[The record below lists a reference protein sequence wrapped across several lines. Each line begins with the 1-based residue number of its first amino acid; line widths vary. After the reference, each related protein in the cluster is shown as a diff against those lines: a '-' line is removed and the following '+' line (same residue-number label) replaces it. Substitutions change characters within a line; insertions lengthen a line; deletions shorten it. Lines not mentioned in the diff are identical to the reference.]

1 MHEMLEKYFDKLWP
15 ICRSITGDGLRESLK
30 IISEIVPLELTE
42 VPSGKEVFDW
52 TVPNEWNIRD
62 AFIVTPAGEKIAC
75 FKNNNL
81 LVVNYSIPVNKE
93 VPYDE
98 LMQHLHSVPEMPDA
112 IPYITSYYKEN
123 WGFCLDHRTLLSL
136 PKEGNYHV
144 FIDSDLKPGS
154 LTYGQFYLPGKSDK
168 EILFSTYCCHPSM
181 ANNELSGPLVTAF
194 LAAEIAKK
202 KDRHYSYRFLFAP
215 ETIGVIVFLDE
226 WGETMKKNL
235 AAGYVVTCVG
245 DDGKFHYKK
254 SRKDNALC
262 DRVAEH
268 VLKFSDMPFSIEPFS
283 VGGSDERQ
291 YCSPGFNL
299 PVGSLMRTPYQRY
312 PEYHTSLDNKN
323 LISFKALNDSLSMYV
338 RMVELLEYNQTFNS
352 LVKGCEPQ
360 LGKRGMYPS
369 SVNPVFDRTNVH
381 RMMHLLSYCDGNY
394 TLIDIAE
401 RRSEYALL
409 YKDIIDRCLSE
420 GLIEIL

>member
-1 MHEMLEKYFDKLWP
+1 MLENLEKYFDKLWP
-15 ICRSITGDGLRESLK
+15 ICRSITGNGLRESLQ
-30 IISEIVPLELTE
+30 ILSEIIPLQISEVPT
-42 VPSGKEVFDW
+42 GRQVFDW
-52 TVPNEWNIRD
+52 TIPNEWNIRD
-62 AFIVTPAGEKIAC
+62 AYIITPSGEKIAC
-75 FKNNNL
+75 FENNNL
-81 LVVNYSIPVNKE
+81 HVVNYSIPVNRE
-93 VPYDE
+93 LTYDE
-98 LMQHLHSVPEMPDA
+98 LIQHLHSIPEMPDA

-123 WGFCLDHRTLLSL
+123 WGFCLDHNTLITL
-136 PKEGNYHV
+136 PKEGNYRV
-144 FIDSDLKPGS
+144 FIDADLKPGS
-154 LTYGQFYLPGKSDK
+154 LTYGQFYLPGKSKK

-202 KDRHYSYRFLFAP
+202 NDRYYSYRFLFAP
-215 ETIGVIVFLDE
+215 ETIGVIAFLDE

-254 SRKDNALC
+254 SRRDNALC

-268 VLKFSDMPFSIEPFS
+268 VLKFSKIDYNIESFS

-312 PEYHTSLDNKN
+312 REYHTSLDNKRY
-323 LISFKALNDSLSMYV
+323 ISFSAMAETIDTYLAISQ
-338 RMVELLEYNQTFNS
+338 LLEIDHVYFST
-352 LVKGCEPQ
+352 LAGCEPQ

-369 SVNPVFDRTNVH
+369 SVNPLYDRTHVH
-381 RMMHLLSYCDGNY
+381 RMMHLLAYCDGTTNV
-394 TLIDIAE
+394 IDIAE
-401 RRSEYALL
+401 RRDEFALL
-409 YKDIIDRCLSE
+409 YSDIIERCIRE
-420 GLIEIL
+420 GLIEMR